1 MSHRRESARMRR
13 ARKKRRILIL
23 KIVLILMAILL
34 IAAACIYFFIYP
46 KVTKELTREAGS
58 SLPEVSDF
66 VRRNPEDAVL
76 LSGLD
81 ESVDMNTVA
90 DYTVVIQV
98 SGKTYNCTL
107 HVVDTV
113 KPVVTVKSVKVFT
126 TGTVE
131 PESLIENIEDATSTT
146 VVFAE
151 TPDFSQ
157 QGTREVKLRVTDE
170 GGNVTEVTA
179 SVEVVADTE
188 PPVIEGVKELTIPA
202 GSSVSYKRDV
212 TVTDNYDENVTLEVD
227 TAGVDLNTIGDYP
240 ITYRATDAA
249 GNVTEV
255 STVLHVKK
263 ASVETATEE
272 YVNAAA
278 DKLLAQITTSDMSQ
292 KEVAKAIFW
301 WVHENI
307 AYVDGTPKTD
317 WIQGAYRGLIEKR
330 GDCYTYAMTS
340 KCLLTQAGITNMD
353 IEKIPAATRHYWNL
367 IDIGEG
373 WYHFDAT
380 RRKDGKYF
388 FYTSDEDLMA
398 YSRSHKDSH
407 NYDPTKYPKIQ

>member
-1 MSHRRESARMRR
+1 MSHSRENARMRR
-13 ARKKRRILIL
+13 ARKRRRILIF
-23 KIVLILMAILL
+23 KMILILLAVLL
-34 IAAACIYFFIYP
+34 AAAFCIYYFVLP
-46 KVTKELTREAGS
+46 KVTRELTREAGS
-58 SLPEVSDF
+58 SLPKVSDF
-66 VRRNPEDAVL
+66 VQKDPEKAVL
-76 LSGLD
+76 IAGLD
-81 ESVDMNTVA
+81 ETVDMNTVV

-98 SGKTYNCTL
+98 SGKNYTCTL

-113 KPVVTVKSVKVFT
+113 KPVVTVKSGKVFT
-126 TGTVE
+126 TDTLE
-131 PESLIENIEDATSTT
+131 PESLIESIEDATSTT
-146 VVFAE
+146 VSFAE
-151 TPDFSQ
+151 TPDLSKP
-157 QGTREVKLRVTDE
+157 GTQEVKLRITDE

-179 SVEVVADTE
+179 SVEVVEDTE

-212 TVTDNYDENVTLEVD
+212 TVTDNQDENVTLEVD
-227 TAGVDLNTIGDYP
+227 TTGVDLNTIGDYP

-272 YVNAAA
+272 YVNALA
-278 DKLLAQITTSDMSQ
+278 DKLLKEITNASMSQ
-292 KEVAKAIFW
+292 KEVAEAIFW

-307 AYVDGTPKTD
+307 AYVDGTPKNN
-317 WIQGAYRGLIEKR
+317 WVQGAYRGLVEKR
-330 GDCYTYAMTS
+330 GDCYTYAATS

-353 IEKIPAATRHYWNL
+353 IEKIPAATHHYWNL

-380 RRKDGKYF
+380 RRKDGTYF
-388 FYTSDEDLMA
+388 FYVSDEDLMA

-407 NYDPTKYPKIQ
+407 NYDPSQYPKIQ

>member
-1 MSHRRESARMRR
+1 MSRPRESARMRR
-13 ARKKRRILIL
+13 ARRRRRILIF
-23 KIVLILMAILL
+23 KMVLLLLVIIL
-34 IAAACIYFFIYP
+34 IAAFCIYFFLSP
-46 KVTKELTREAGS
+46 KVVSELTREAGS
-58 SLPEVSDF
+58 SLPAVTDF
-66 VRRNPEDAVL
+66 VKKNPEEAKL
-76 LSGLD
+76 ISGLD
-81 ESVDMNTVA
+81 ELVDMNTVA
-90 DYTVVIQV
+90 DYKVVIQV
-98 SGKTYNCTL
+98 SGKEYTATL

-113 KPVVTVKSVKVFT
+113 KPVVTTKNGKVFT
-126 TGTVE
+126 TGTVK
-131 PESLIENIEDATSTT
+131 PEDLIESIEDATATT
-146 VVFAE
+146 VAFVG
-151 TPDFSQ
+151 TPDFSVAGVQ
-157 QGTREVKLRVTDE
+157 DVTLRVTDQ

-179 SVEVVADTE
+179 SVEVVEDKE
-188 PPVIEGVKELTIPA
+188 PPVISGVKELTIPA

-212 TVTDNYDENVTLEVD
+212 TVTDNQDENVTLEVD
-227 TAGVDLNTIGDYP
+227 TEGVDLNTVGDYP

-263 ASVETATEE
+263 ASVDTATEE

-278 DKLLAQITTSDMSQ
+278 DKLLGEITNSSMSQ
-292 KEVAKAIFW
+292 KEVAEAIFW

-307 AYVDGTPKTD
+307 AYVDGTPKTN
-317 WIQGAYRGLIEKR
+317 WVQGAYRGLIDRR
-330 GDCYTYAMTS
+330 GDCYTYAATS

-388 FYTSDEDLMA
+388 FYTSDADLME

-407 NYDPTKYPKIQ
+407 NYDPSKYPDIQ

>member
-1 MSHRRESARMRR
+1 MSYRRESARMRR
-13 ARKKRRILIL
+13 ARRRRRNLII
-23 KIVLILMAILL
+23 KVVLMLL
-34 IAAACIYFFIYP
+34 AVLLLAAFCIYFFVCP
-46 KVTKELTREAGS
+46 KVKRELTREAGS
-58 SLPEVSDF
+58 SLPGVADF
-66 VRRNPEDAVL
+66 VNRNPQDAVL

-90 DYTVVIQV
+90 DYTVVIEM
-98 SGKTYNCTL
+98 SGKSYTCTL

-113 KPVVTVKSVKVFT
+113 KPVVTTKNVKVFT

-131 PESLIENIEDATSTT
+131 PESLIENIEDATATT
-146 VVFAE
+146 VAFTQ
-151 TPDFSQ
+151 TPDFSVP
-157 QGTREVKLRVTDE
+157 GTQEVTLRVTDE

-179 SVEVVADTE
+179 GVEVVEDTE

-212 TVTDNYDENVTLEVD
+212 TVTDNLDENVTLEVD
-227 TAGVDLNTIGDYP
+227 TAGVDLNTIGNYP

-278 DKLLAQITTSDMSQ
+278 DKLLAEITTSDMSQ

-398 YSRSHKDSH
+398 YSKAHKDSH